1 MAVEALGR
9 FPAFLSPKS
18 GPVAESEKAR
28 AARRAAID
36 ARRAAIEAEER
47 AAARRDEAL
56 ARAEEIVL
64 GMKRSVD
71 EVRACALQIV
81 EAEKQQA
88 GRAQQAA
95 TAVAKPSA
103 AQLAAIERRRH
114 KRVAMQAEVSLSSD
128 SNFYSGFAS
137 DLSEGGIF
145 VATCNVLERGTE
157 VDVTFT
163 LPDGKPV
170 TARGVVRWAREF
182 NDATPD
188 VFPGVGVEFTDMAP
202 EQRATIHDFT
212 EQREPLFWAS

>member
-1 MAVEALGR
+1 
-9 FPAFLSPKS
+9 
-18 GPVAESEKAR
+18 
-28 AARRAAID
+28 
-36 ARRAAIEAEER
+36 
-47 AAARRDEAL
+47 
-56 ARAEEIVL
+56 
-64 GMKRSVD
+64 MKRSVD
-71 EVRACALQIV
+71 EVRARALQIV

-88 GRAQQAA
+88 GRAQAA
-95 TAVAKPSA
+95 TVAKPTA

-145 VATCNVLERGTE
+145 VATCNVLERGTL

-188 VFPGVGVEFTDMAP
+188 VFPGVGVEFTDIAP